1 MAMTITPDGRTVWI
15 PDAIAPLSFALP
27 GELGKGDAG
36 TGGQLPAPPPPPP
49 PPPPQG
55 PIGSPSP
62 GGGTMGP
69 RGRNMIGLGPFAGGG
84 EIAAPGG
91 DEIASVTGGQLPIG
105 MEQAPMGPQTP
116 REFVAATYDVPDA
129 KGQAKHNKA
138 FAQREAQQAAFAASP
153 EGQARQGAAEAQ
165 GITQDQAA
173 TARTQGYVEGQELA
187 AAGAIENEGL
197 QRADKVRAQAEQ
209 EMAARQKGLA
219 EKQAALDAAV
229 KTEGEHKIDDN
240 RRWNNLS
247 TGRKILAG
255 ISVALS
261 GLGDAFMNRTGPNLA
276 FGIIKDALEADVA
289 AQVRDREQL
298 GKRIG
303 IAKSSIDNYRQIT
316 GDMADAHKL
325 KLSEEYDRIA
335 QQIRASA
342 AQYGSDK
349 AKLRGEQLA
358 LQFEQQGAAIRT
370 QAAESAFNRDYQR
383 SQLENARRQTNISA
397 GNLALNQKQF
407 DWSKEYQG
415 KQLQLQ
421 AAALENET
429 NKLQQAGKAD
439 VAAKVGK
446 LGIPAPPVATT
457 DADGNVVMQPGG
469 VLMNGDQ
476 PLLVGTE
483 DEAKELRNKMS
494 VSNRIIANI
503 DRIREIRARVGGES
517 SLLNSNERQELET
530 IMADVLLLKKSGTQ
544 GMSSDKDMDNISKA
558 AGTADATSWR
568 DQEGRL
574 AAARKLVAANLNAD
588 LKYKAG
594 YSGPP
599 ITFTD
604 PIGQKPPETVEDRQF
619 INSVKAPNVFDSANV
634 AATEMNSPT
643 ADGVFAKDM
652 DRAREFTT
660 TGTTKP
666 QRDLVQSFVTKA
678 LDPKTSPAQRD
689 AAYARL
695 AAGAQKGETEAIRAY
710 YANALQQLVS
720 QSAAPA
726 LPPEELE

>member
-1 MAMTITPDGRTVWI
+1 
-15 PDAIAPLSFALP
+15 
-27 GELGKGDAG
+27 
-36 TGGQLPAPPPPPP
+36 
-49 PPPPQG
+49 
-55 PIGSPSP
+55 
-62 GGGTMGP
+62 MGP
-69 RGRNMIGLGPFAGGG
+69 RGRNMIGLGPFGGGG
-84 EIAAPGG
+84 EIAAPSS
-91 DEIASVTGGQLPIG
+91 EIASVTGGQLPTD
-105 MEQAPMGPQTP
+105 MMAAPSPGPTTP
-116 REFVAATYDVPDA
+116 REYVAATYNVPDA
-129 KGQAKHNKA
+129 KGQAKHNAAYDKQLA
-138 FAQREAQQAAFAASP
+138 RQAAHAASP
-153 EGQARQGAAEAQ
+153 EGQAQQGAAEAQ
-165 GITQDQAA
+165 GVTQEQAA
-173 TARTQGYVEGQELA
+173 TARAQGYVEGQELA

-197 QRADKVRAQAEQ
+197 ARADRVRADAAREQ
-209 EMAARQKGLA
+209 EERRKGLA

-229 KTEGEHKIDDN
+229 KTESEYKIDDN
-240 RRWNNLS
+240 RRWSNLS

-289 AQVRDREQL
+289 AQVRERENL

-370 QAAESAFNRDYQR
+370 QAAESAFSRDVQR
-383 SQLENARRQTNISA
+383 SQLENARRQTQISA

-429 NKLQQAGKAD
+429 NKIAAAGKAD

-446 LGIPAPPVATT
+446 LGIPAPPTATK

-469 VLMNGDQ
+469 VLTNPDGS

-494 VSNRIIANI
+494 VSNRLVAHI

-517 SLLNSNERQELET
+517 SLLNSDERQELEQ
-530 IMADVLLLKKSGTQ
+530 IMADVTLLKKSGTQ
-544 GMSSDKDMDNISKA
+544 GMSSDKDMELIGKSTGTSDA
-558 AGTADATSWR
+558 ASWR

-574 AAARKLVAANLNAD
+574 LAARKSIEGNLNAD

-604 PIGQKPPETVEDRQF
+604 PIGKKPPETPEDRQF
-619 INSVKAPNVFDSANV
+619 INSIKAPTAFGAANV

-643 ADGVFAKDM
+643 ADGVYSKDL
-652 DRAREFTT
+652 DRAQQFAT
-660 TGTTKP
+660 TGTTKA
-666 QRDLVQSFVTKA
+666 QRDLVGSFVTKA
-678 LDPKTSPAQRD
+678 LDPKASPAQRD
-689 AAYARL
+689 AAISRL
-695 AAGAQKGETEAIRAY
+695 YAGAQKGETEAIRAY
-710 YANALQQLVS
+710 YSNALQQLTS
-720 QSAAPA
+720 QAAAPA
-726 LPPEELE
+726 PSPEELP